1 MNRNNEAHFNQI
13 PQTRI
18 SRSRF
23 KRDQNV
29 KFTFDAG
36 KLIPFYVDEVLPG
49 DTFSVDT
56 AGLVRMTTPIFPV
69 MDNAYLDIYYFFVPN
84 RIVWQ
89 HWKEFMGENTTGAW
103 KQVKEYSVPQ
113 LYLSALEK
121 FKNETQGKA
130 KGTKG
135 TSGYRVLAA
144 GSAPEEGSI
153 LDYMGIPTKINRAE
167 ETINPKDIPTKE
179 LSVNA
184 LPIRG
189 YVKIWN
195 EWFRDQNVTDPVP
208 ENTGEESGLYTSLYQ
223 ILSKEST
230 WTDTERNMNATVGG
244 EPLPVAKYHDYFT
257 SALPA
262 PQKGPSV
269 AIGITGDARVQ
280 WAFTAQELQ
289 DLGIMTNNGSEHLVP
304 ASGNTLGA
312 PKTNDEN
319 GYPRVLLGKDSG
331 GVSKWAPMQAR
342 LDNVEAATVNQ
353 LREAFAVQHY
363 YEALARGG
371 SRYREI
377 IRSVFGTLISDKTVQ
392 IPEYLGGGRYPINM
406 SQVVQTSSTTADSP
420 QGNTAAISVTPFSEN
435 SFTKSFEEHGF
446 VIGVCCV
453 RHDHTYQQGIERM
466 WSRQDAL
473 DYYYPQFANLGEQGV
488 KVKEIYTGK
497 ELTKEQEDEIFGYQ
511 EAWSEYRMKPN
522 RVAGKFRSNAAGTL
536 DSWHYADNY
545 TERPYLSDEWIK
557 EGKEEIQRTLA
568 VQDEPQ
574 FIADFLIKNNT
585 TRPMPLYSV
594 PGLEKL

>member
-13 PQTRI
+13 PQTHI

-56 AGLVRMTTPIFPV
+56 AGLMRMTTPIFPV
-69 MDNAYLDIYYFFVPN
+69 MDNAYLDVYYFFVPN
-84 RIVWQ
+84 RIVWE

-103 KQVKEYSVPQ
+103 EQKTEYSVPQ
-113 LYLSALEK
+113 LYLAGLNQK
-121 FKNETQGKA
+121 DNITLGA
-130 KGTKG
+130 AAIGT
-135 TSGYRVLAA
+135 V
-144 GSAPEEGSI
+144 PEEGSI
-153 LDYMGIPTKINRAE
+153 LDYMGIPTKCNRKAAGTIEQAKEDLSIN
-167 ETINPKDIPTKE
+167 
-179 LSVNA
+179 V

-195 EWFRDQNVTDPVP
+195 EWFRDQNLTDPVTDVKNDKP
-208 ENTGEESGLYTSLYQ
+208 KQYIKLDENHE
-223 ILSKEST
+223 
-230 WTDTERNMNATVGG
+230 WTDTQQNENAANGG
-244 EPLPVAKYHDYFT
+244 KLLPVAKYHDYFT

-262 PQKGPSV
+262 PQKGPNVTIPLSGLYPV
-269 AIGITGDARVQ
+269 ELRDLTGQ
-280 WAFTAQELQ
+280 NPQGTIF
-289 DLGIMTNNGSEHLVP
+289 MNGVGQMAAGSI
-304 ASGNTLGA
+304 
-312 PKTNDEN
+312 D
-319 GYPRVLLGKDSG
+319 G
-331 GVSKWAPMQAR
+331 GGGG
-342 LDNVEAATVNQ
+342 AATVTGASTSGGAQVKQGNLYVNLAGDLTATGAQATINQ

-420 QGNTAAISVTPFSEN
+420 QGNTAAISVTPFNEN

-446 VIGVCCV
+446 IIGVCCV

-473 DYYYPQFANLGEQGV
+473 DYYYPQFANLGEQAV

-497 ELTKEQEDEIFGYQ
+497 ELTKENTEEVFGYQ

-522 RVAGKFRSNAAGTL
+522 RVAGKFRSNATGTL
-536 DSWHYADNY
+536 DTWHYADNY
-545 TERPYLSDEWIK
+545 SKRPYLSDEWIK
-557 EGKEEIQRTLA
+557 EGKQEIQRTLA

-574 FIADFLIKNNT
+574 FIADFLIQNNT

>member
-13 PQTRI
+13 PQTHI

-69 MDNAYLDIYYFFVPN
+69 MDNAYLDVYYFFVPN
-84 RIVWQ
+84 RIVWE

-103 KQVKEYSVPQ
+103 EQKTEYSVPQ
-113 LYLSALEK
+113 LYLAGMNMKS
-121 FKNETQGKA
+121 
-130 KGTKG
+130 GTDIEAAAIG
-135 TSGYRVLAA
+135 TV
-144 GSAPEEGSI
+144 PEEGSI
-153 LDYMGIPTKINRAE
+153 LDYMGIPTKCNRVAAITPDQAE
-167 ETINPKDIPTKE
+167 KDIGI
-179 LSVNA
+179 NA

-195 EWFRDQNVTDPVP
+195 EWFRDQNLTDQVTELKDDKAALYIKLD
-208 ENTGEESGLYTSLYQ
+208 ESH
-223 ILSKEST
+223 E
-230 WTDTERNMNATVGG
+230 WTDTQKNLNAATGG
-244 EPLPVAKYHDYFT
+244 KPLPVAKYHDYFT

-262 PQKGPSV
+262 PQKGPEV
-269 AIGITGDARVQ
+269 TIGLAGAAGVYAYSDSQLKNKTEATINSFANQTDAGG
-280 WAFTAQELQ
+280 TANQRLYDMFLWKGTPGQ
-289 DLGIMTNNGSEHLVP
+289 LYVGNGT
-304 ASGNTLGA
+304 AKDTYYLGA
-312 PKTNDEN
+312 D
-319 GYPRVLLGKDSG
+319 L
-331 GVSKWAPMQAR
+331 SK
-342 LDNVEAATVNQ
+342 VEAATVNQ

-377 IRSVFGTLISDKTVQ
+377 IHSVFGTLISDKTVQ

-420 QGNTAAISVTPFSEN
+420 QGNTAAISVTPFNEN

-446 VIGVCCV
+446 IIGVCCV

-473 DYYYPQFANLGEQGV
+473 DYYYPQFANLGEQAV

-497 ELTKEQEDEIFGYQ
+497 ELTKENTEEVFGYQ

-522 RVAGKFRSNAAGTL
+522 RVAGKFRSNATGTL
-536 DSWHYADNY
+536 DTWHYADNY
-545 TERPYLSDEWIK
+545 SKRPYLSDEWIK
-557 EGKEEIQRTLA
+557 EGKQEIQRTLA

-574 FIADFLIKNNT
+574 FIADFLIQNNT